1 VGLVRGFAGLRQ
13 WQAVHPRGAD
23 AVLALVVLAGA
34 LWAPLSG
41 DGHRG
46 GRGDGP
52 LSGRGV
58 EVDVLTVGLLAAAA
72 AALVFRRS
80 HPLQVWAGT
89 LVAAV
94 AVLVHAGEPLAG
106 TVLLCA
112 ALYTVGT
119 RCPIGTTIGATL
131 VTAVVFA
138 GAMTAV
144 ERVFSDQALS
154 LLAFTAVAA
163 AVGVAVRSQRAAVE
177 AAEARARQAETTR
190 EEEAERRVTDERLRI
205 ARELHDVLAHHI
217 SVINVQAGVARHLL
231 DTRPDEA
238 RTALGL
244 VRAAS
249 RTVLAEMSAVL
260 GLLRTGEDE
269 TPVEPAPGLDQ
280 LPALVEGI
288 RRAGLA
294 TTWRVDG
301 EPYPLP
307 DIADLAAYR
316 IVQESLTNALR
327 HGTGTADLVL
337 RYTGSEVVIEVRNPR
352 PADAPPSEGAG
363 HGLVGMRE
371 RVALFGGELAAG
383 PGADGGFAVH
393 ARLPRETRR

>member
-1 VGLVRGFAGLRQ
+1 VGLVRGFARLRQ
-13 WQAVHPRGAD
+13 WQAIHPRRSD
-23 AVLALVVLAGA
+23 ALLALVVLAAA

-41 DGHRG
+41 GGHGG

-58 EVDVLTVGLLAAAA
+58 EVDVLTVVLVAAAA
-72 AALVFRRS
+72 AALVLRRS
-80 HPLQVWAGT
+80 HPLQVWAVT

-94 AVLVHAGEPLAG
+94 ALLVHAGEPLAG
-106 TVLLCA
+106 TVLLCT

-119 RCPIGTTIGATL
+119 RCPVRTTVGATL

-238 RTALGL
+238 RTAIGL

-249 RTVLAEMSAVL
+249 RTVLTEMSAVL
-260 GLLRTGEDE
+260 GLLRSGDDE

-280 LPALVEGI
+280 LPALVDGI

-294 TTWRVDG
+294 TTWRVEG
-301 EPYPLP
+301 APSRLP
-307 DIADLAAYR
+307 EIADLAAYR

-327 HGTGTADLVL
+327 HGTGTAELVL
-337 RYTGSEVVIEVRNPR
+337 SYTGSGVVIEVRNPR

-371 RVALFGGELAAG
+371 RVAAVGGRFAAG
-383 PGADGGFAVH
+383 AEGADGFVVRAEIPGS
-393 ARLPRETRR
+393 RS